1 MAEISGNA
9 IYHGKGGT
17 AWFNGKL
24 LTTLQ
29 SCEAKVT
36 GDFEEFNVCDD
47 PATYSLYNGWK
58 GEGTLVRLKTDS
70 EVLVLLDEAYQSGVM
85 PELTIITRITQKS
98 TGKVERIKLTGV
110 TITEF
115 YLAKFEKKAMVEE
128 EIPFKFSGFEV
139 METIDE

>member
-1 MAEISGNA
+1 MSEINGNA

-36 GDFEEFNVCDD
+36 GDFEDFNVCDD
-47 PATYSLYNGWK
+47 PATYSIYNGWT
-58 GEGTLVRLKTDS
+58 GEGTLTRLKTDS
-70 EVLVLLDEAYQSGVM
+70 EILTLMVEAYQSGVM
-85 PELTIITRITQKS
+85 PEIEIITRVTQKS

-115 YLAKFEKKAMVEE
+115 YLAKFEKKAMTEE
-128 EIPFKFSGFEV
+128 EIPFKFSDLEV
-139 METIDE
+139 LETIT